1 MTTLYRDQGG
11 TLTALGPM
19 EPVTIAGTV
28 WGAATAAQRF
38 DAPTLARAGLY
49 HEQRLPDEGRGWE
62 PPTLVL
68 DSEAVPTVLFAP
80 VRLTVFQAYGMAVE
94 QVTEHAKAMQV
105 AAAGPYAWPE
115 AAVWRSLEAQ
125 ARAYLADPTG
135 PLGDDFAAD
144 VGTAQDPEELEA
156 RALSIVAKADT
167 FRALAGL
174 VKTWRRSTLTNLAAA
189 LAIPATPAE
198 ILDLATQAIAMAGE
212 DHP

>member
-28 WGAATAAQRF
+28 WGAETAAQRF

-49 HEQRLPDEGRGWE
+49 YEQRIPDEGHGWE

-80 VRLTVFQAYGMAVE
+80 IRLTVYQAYAKAVQ
-94 QVTEHAKAMQV
+94 QVTEHAKAMQI

-115 AAVWRSLEAQ
+115 AAAWRSLEAQ
-125 ARAYLADPTG
+125 ARAYLADPTAQ
-135 PLGDDFAAD
+135 LGDDLAAD
-144 VGTAQDPEELEA
+144 IGTAQDPEELNA
-156 RALSIVAKADT
+156 RAVSIVGKADT

-174 VKTWRRSTLTNLAAA
+174 VKTWRRSTLANLAAA
-189 LAIPATPAE
+189 LAIPVTPGE
-198 ILDLATQAIAMAGE
+198 ILDLATQAIAMTGE